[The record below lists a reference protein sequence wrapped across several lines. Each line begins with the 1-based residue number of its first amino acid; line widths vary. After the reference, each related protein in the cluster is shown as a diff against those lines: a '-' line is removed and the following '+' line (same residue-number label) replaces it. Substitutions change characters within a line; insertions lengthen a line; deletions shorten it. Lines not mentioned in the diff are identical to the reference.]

1 MISSASQ
8 EHVQGVCVS
17 DVNGLCMG
25 ASGSLL
31 PASSAFIQSLLLHSI
46 SLSDEGEHPL
56 LLLRS
61 ARADTLIHHADG
73 YTTAVARTSTAASA
87 SDDSQAAAAAAQ
99 AAGGQQAGMQDSS
112 SSEAGEQ
119 LGE

>member
-1 MISSASQ
+1 VHSASQ

-31 PASSAFIQSLLLHSI
+31 PASSAFIQSLLLHAI

-56 LLLRS
+56 LLLHS
-61 ARADTLIHHADG
+61 TRADTLIHHADG
-73 YTTAVARTSTAASA
+73 YTTAIARTSTAAGA
-87 SDDSQAAAAAAQ
+87 GDELQAAAAALQ
-99 AAGGQQAGMQDSS
+99 AGGHERSMSGDAAD
-112 SSEAGEQ
+112 Q
-119 LGE
+119 LGD